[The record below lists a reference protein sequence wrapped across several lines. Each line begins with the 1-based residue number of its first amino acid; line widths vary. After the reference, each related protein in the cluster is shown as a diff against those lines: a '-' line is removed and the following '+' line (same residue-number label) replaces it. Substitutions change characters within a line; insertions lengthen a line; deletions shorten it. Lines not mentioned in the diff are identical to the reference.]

1 MSPSMHLTEEPN
13 KREEITMNVKSII
26 IVAINLLM
34 SVCVYSQQPKET
46 TMDLLTHTVWE
57 HGKPIYGDYCQIV
70 YTDSTVTK
78 IYPESNGEVSTITW
92 RYYLTDKEEF
102 SFDKSK
108 IGKRVNGSYYMAMN
122 LYGAFTSFKILE
134 LSKDKL
140 VIVAMRVNGG
150 ERTPCIP
157 WDYTPLKR

>member
-1 MSPSMHLTEEPN
+1 
-13 KREEITMNVKSII
+13 MNVKSII
-26 IVAINLLM
+26 IVVIGLLV
-34 SVCVYSQQPKET
+34 SVTAYSQQPKET

-57 HGKPIYGDYCQIV
+57 CGKPIYGDYRQMV
-70 YTDSTVTK
+70 YTDSTATMRCPK
-78 IYPESNGEVSTITW
+78 ANGEVSTITW

-140 VIVAMRVNGG
+140 VIVAIRVNGG

>member
-1 MSPSMHLTEEPN
+1 
-13 KREEITMNVKSII
+13 MNVKSII

-34 SVCVYSQQPKET
+34 SECIYSQQPKET

-57 HGKPIYGDYCQIV
+57 HGKPIYGDYRQMV

-78 IYPESNGEVSTITW
+78 IYPKSNGEVSTITW

-122 LYGAFTSFKILE
+122 PYGAFTSFKIVE

-140 VIVAMRVNGG
+140 AVVAIRVNGG

>member
-1 MSPSMHLTEEPN
+1 
-13 KREEITMNVKSII
+13 MNVKSII
-26 IVAINLLM
+26 IVVIGLLV
-34 SVCVYSQQPKET
+34 SVTAYSQQPKET
-46 TMDLLTHTVWE
+46 TMDLLTHSVWE

-70 YTDSTVTK
+70 YTDSTVTNR
-78 IYPESNGEVSTITW
+78 YPESNGEVSTITW

-140 VIVAMRVNGG
+140 VIVAMRVNGW

-157 WDYTPLKR
+157 WDYKPLKR

>member
-1 MSPSMHLTEEPN
+1 
-13 KREEITMNVKSII
+13 MNVKSII
-26 IVAINLLM
+26 IVVIGLLV
-34 SVCVYSQQPKET
+34 SVTAYSQQPKET

-57 HGKPIYGDYCQIV
+57 CGKPIYGDYRQMV
-70 YTDSTVTK
+70 YTDSTATMRCPK
-78 IYPESNGEVSTITW
+78 ANGEVSTITW

-122 LYGAFTSFKILE
+122 PYGAFTSFKILE

-140 VIVAMRVNGG
+140 VIVAIRVNGG

>member
-1 MSPSMHLTEEPN
+1 M
-13 KREEITMNVKSII
+13 KVKSII
-26 IVAINLLM
+26 IVVIGLLV
-34 SVCVYSQQPKET
+34 SVTAYSQQPKET

-57 HGKPIYGDYCQIV
+57 CGKPIYGDYRQMV
-70 YTDSTVTK
+70 YTDSTATMRCPK
-78 IYPESNGEVSTITW
+78 ANGEVSTITW

-122 LYGAFTSFKILE
+122 PYGAFTSFKILE

-140 VIVAMRVNGG
+140 VIVAIRVNGG

>member
-1 MSPSMHLTEEPN
+1 M
-13 KREEITMNVKSII
+13 KVKSII
-26 IVAINLLM
+26 IVVIGLLV
-34 SVCVYSQQPKET
+34 SVTAYSQQPKET

-57 HGKPIYGDYCQIV
+57 CGKPIYGDYRQMV

-150 ERTPCIP
+150 KRTPCIP

>member
-1 MSPSMHLTEEPN
+1 M
-13 KREEITMNVKSII
+13 KVKSII
-26 IVAINLLM
+26 IVVIGLLV
-34 SVCVYSQQPKET
+34 SVTAYSQQPKET

-57 HGKPIYGDYCQIV
+57 CGKPIYGDYRQMV
-70 YTDSTVTK
+70 YTDSTATMLCPK
-78 IYPESNGEVSTITW
+78 ANGEVSTVTW

-140 VIVAMRVNGG
+140 VIVAMRVNRG

>member
-1 MSPSMHLTEEPN
+1 M
-13 KREEITMNVKSII
+13 KVKSII
-26 IVAINLLM
+26 IVVIGLLV
-34 SVCVYSQQPKET
+34 SVTAYSQQPKET

-57 HGKPIYGDYCQIV
+57 CGKPIYGDYRQMV
-70 YTDSTVTK
+70 YTDSTATMRCPK
-78 IYPESNGEVSTITW
+78 ANGEVSTITW

-122 LYGAFTSFKILE
+122 PYGAFTSFKIVE

>member
-1 MSPSMHLTEEPN
+1 
-13 KREEITMNVKSII
+13 MNVKSII
-26 IVAINLLM
+26 IVAINLLLM

-57 HGKPIYGDYCQIV
+57 CGKPIYGDYRQMV

-78 IYPESNGEVSTITW
+78 IYPKSNGEVSTITW

-122 LYGAFTSFKILE
+122 PYGAFTSFKIVE

-140 VIVAMRVNGG
+140 AVVAIRVNGG
-150 ERTPCIP
+150 ERTPGAA
-157 WDYTPLKR
+157 WVYTPLKR

>member
-1 MSPSMHLTEEPN
+1 
-13 KREEITMNVKSII
+13 MNVKSII
-26 IVAINLLM
+26 IVVIGLLV
-34 SVCVYSQQPKET
+34 SVTAYSQQPKET

-150 ERTPCIP
+150 KRTPCIP
-157 WDYTPLKR
+157 WDYIPLKR

>member
-1 MSPSMHLTEEPN
+1 MHPLGLYTSEA
-13 KREEITMNVKSII
+13 ITMNVKSII
-26 IVAINLLM
+26 VVVIGLLV
-34 SVCVYSQQPKET
+34 SVTAYSQQPKQT

-57 HGKPIYGDYCQIV
+57 CGKPIYGDYRQMV
-70 YTDSTVTK
+70 YTDSTATMRCPK
-78 IYPESNGEVSTITW
+78 ANGEVSTITW

-122 LYGAFTSFKILE
+122 PYGAFTSFKILE

-140 VIVAMRVNGG
+140 VIVAIRVNGG

>member
-1 MSPSMHLTEEPN
+1 
-13 KREEITMNVKSII
+13 MNVKSII

-34 SVCVYSQQPKET
+34 SECVYSQQPKET

-150 ERTPCIP
+150 KRTPCIP

>member
-1 MSPSMHLTEEPN
+1 
-13 KREEITMNVKSII
+13 MNVKSII

-34 SVCVYSQQPKET
+34 SECVYSQQPKET
-46 TMDLLTHTVWE
+46 TMDLLMHTVWE
-57 HGKPIYGDYCQIV
+57 HGKPIYGDYRQMV

-78 IYPESNGEVSTITW
+78 IYPKSNGEVSTITW

-122 LYGAFTSFKILE
+122 PYGAFTSFKIVE

-140 VIVAMRVNGG
+140 AVVAIRVNGG

>member
-26 IVAINLLM
+26 IVVIGLLV
-34 SVCVYSQQPKET
+34 SVTAYSQQPKET

-57 HGKPIYGDYCQIV
+57 CGKPIYGDYRQMV
-70 YTDSTVTK
+70 YTDSTATMRCPK
-78 IYPESNGEVSTITW
+78 ANGEVSTITW

-102 SFDKSK
+102 SFNKSK

>member
-1 MSPSMHLTEEPN
+1 
-13 KREEITMNVKSII
+13 MNVKSII
-26 IVAINLLM
+26 IVVIGFLV
-34 SVCVYSQQPKET
+34 SVTAYSQQPKET

-57 HGKPIYGDYCQIV
+57 CGKPIYGDYRQMV
-70 YTDSTVTK
+70 YTDSTATMRCPK
-78 IYPESNGEVSTITW
+78 ANGEVSTITW

-122 LYGAFTSFKILE
+122 LYGAFTSFKIVE

-140 VIVAMRVNGG
+140 VIVAIRVNGG

>member
-1 MSPSMHLTEEPN
+1 
-13 KREEITMNVKSII
+13 MNVKSII
-26 IVAINLLM
+26 IVAINLLLM

-57 HGKPIYGDYCQIV
+57 CGKPIYGDYRQMV
-70 YTDSTVTK
+70 YTDSTATMRCPK
-78 IYPESNGEVSTITW
+78 ANGEVSTITW

-122 LYGAFTSFKILE
+122 PYGAFTSFKIVE

-140 VIVAMRVNGG
+140 AVVAIRVNGG
-150 ERTPCIP
+150 ERTPGAA
-157 WDYTPLKR
+157 WVYTPLKR

>member
-1 MSPSMHLTEEPN
+1 
-13 KREEITMNVKSII
+13 MNVKSII
-26 IVAINLLM
+26 IVVINLLM
-34 SVCVYSQQPKET
+34 SECVYSQQPKET

-57 HGKPIYGDYCQIV
+57 HGKPIYGDYRQMV

-122 LYGAFTSFKILE
+122 LYGAFTSFKIVE

-140 VIVAMRVNGG
+140 AVVAIRVNGG

>member
-1 MSPSMHLTEEPN
+1 MHPLGLYTSE
-13 KREEITMNVKSII
+13 KITMNVKSII
-26 IVAINLLM
+26 IVVIGFLV
-34 SVCVYSQQPKET
+34 SVTAYSQQPKET
-46 TMDLLTHTVWE
+46 TIDLLTHTVWE
-57 HGKPIYGDYCQIV
+57 HGKPIYGDYRQMV
-70 YTDSTVTK
+70 YTDSTVTNR
-78 IYPESNGEVSTITW
+78 YPESNGEVSTITW

-140 VIVAMRVNGG
+140 VIVAIRVNGG

>member
-1 MSPSMHLTEEPN
+1 
-13 KREEITMNVKSII
+13 MNVKSII
-26 IVAINLLM
+26 IIVVIGLLV
-34 SVCVYSQQPKET
+34 SVTAYSQQPKET
-46 TMDLLTHTVWE
+46 TIDLLTHTVWE
-57 HGKPIYGDYCQIV
+57 HGKPIYGDYRQMV

-122 LYGAFTSFKILE
+122 PYGAFTSFKIVE

-140 VIVAMRVNGG
+140 AVVAIRVNGG

>member
-1 MSPSMHLTEEPN
+1 M
-13 KREEITMNVKSII
+13 KVKSII
-26 IVAINLLM
+26 IVVIGLLV
-34 SVCVYSQQPKET
+34 SVTAYSQQPKET

-57 HGKPIYGDYCQIV
+57 CGKPIYGDYRQMV
-70 YTDSTVTK
+70 YTDSTATMRCPK
-78 IYPESNGEVSTITW
+78 ANGEVSTITW

-122 LYGAFTSFKILE
+122 PYGAFTSFKILE

-140 VIVAMRVNGG
+140 VIVAIRVNGG

-157 WDYTPLKR
+157 WDYTPMKR

>member
-1 MSPSMHLTEEPN
+1 M
-13 KREEITMNVKSII
+13 KVKSII
-26 IVAINLLM
+26 IVVIGLLV
-34 SVCVYSQQPKET
+34 SVTAYSQQPKET

-57 HGKPIYGDYCQIV
+57 CGKPIYGDYRQMV
-70 YTDSTVTK
+70 YTDSTATMRCPK
-78 IYPESNGEVSTITW
+78 ANGEVSTITW

-122 LYGAFTSFKILE
+122 PYGAFTSFKILE

>member
-1 MSPSMHLTEEPN
+1 
-13 KREEITMNVKSII
+13 MNVKSII
-26 IVAINLLM
+26 IVVIGLLV
-34 SVCVYSQQPKET
+34 SVTAYSQQPKET

-57 HGKPIYGDYCQIV
+57 HGKPIYGDYRQMV

-78 IYPESNGEVSTITW
+78 IYPKSNGEVSTITW

>member
-1 MSPSMHLTEEPN
+1 M
-13 KREEITMNVKSII
+13 KVKSII
-26 IVAINLLM
+26 IVVIGLLV
-34 SVCVYSQQPKET
+34 SVTAYSQQPKET

-57 HGKPIYGDYCQIV
+57 CGKPIYGDYRQMV

-122 LYGAFTSFKILE
+122 PYGAFTSFKIVE

-140 VIVAMRVNGG
+140 AVVAIRVNGG

>member
-1 MSPSMHLTEEPN
+1 
-13 KREEITMNVKSII
+13 MNVKSII
-26 IVAINLLM
+26 IVVIGLLV
-34 SVCVYSQQPKET
+34 SATAYSQQPMET
-46 TMDLLTHTVWE
+46 TIDLLTHTVWE
-57 HGKPIYGDYCQIV
+57 HGKPIYGDYRQMV

-122 LYGAFTSFKILE
+122 PYGAFTSFKIVE

-140 VIVAMRVNGG
+140 AIVAIRVNGG

>member
-1 MSPSMHLTEEPN
+1 
-13 KREEITMNVKSII
+13 MNVKSII

>member
-1 MSPSMHLTEEPN
+1 
-13 KREEITMNVKSII
+13 MNVKSII

-34 SVCVYSQQPKET
+34 SEGVYSQQPKET

-57 HGKPIYGDYCQIV
+57 HGKPIYGDYRQMV

-78 IYPESNGEVSTITW
+78 IYPKSNGEVSTITW

-122 LYGAFTSFKILE
+122 PYGAFTSFKILE

-140 VIVAMRVNGG
+140 VIVAIRVNGG

>member
-1 MSPSMHLTEEPN
+1 
-13 KREEITMNVKSII
+13 MNVKSII

-34 SVCVYSQQPKET
+34 SECVYSQQPKET

-78 IYPESNGEVSTITW
+78 IYPESKGEVSTITW
-92 RYYLTDKEEF
+92 RYYLTNKEEYT
-102 SFDKSK
+102 FDKSK

-122 LYGAFTSFKILE
+122 PYGAFTSFKIVE

-140 VIVAMRVNGG
+140 AVVAIRVNGG

>member
-1 MSPSMHLTEEPN
+1 
-13 KREEITMNVKSII
+13 MNVKSII
-26 IVAINLLM
+26 IVVIGFLV
-34 SVCVYSQQPKET
+34 SVTAYSQQPKET
-46 TMDLLTHTVWE
+46 TIDLLTHTVWE
-57 HGKPIYGDYCQIV
+57 HGKPIYGDYRQMV

>member
-1 MSPSMHLTEEPN
+1 
-13 KREEITMNVKSII
+13 MNVKSII
-26 IVAINLLM
+26 IVVIGLLV
-34 SVCVYSQQPKET
+34 SVTAYSQQPKET

-57 HGKPIYGDYCQIV
+57 FGKPIYGDYRQMV
-70 YTDSTVTK
+70 YTDSTATMRCPK
-78 IYPESNGEVSTITW
+78 ANGEVSTITW

>member
-1 MSPSMHLTEEPN
+1 
-13 KREEITMNVKSII
+13 MNVKSII

-57 HGKPIYGDYCQIV
+57 HGKPIYGDYRQMV

-78 IYPESNGEVSTITW
+78 IYPKSNGEVSTITW

-122 LYGAFTSFKILE
+122 PYGAFTSFKIVE

-140 VIVAMRVNGG
+140 AVVAIRVNGG

>member
-1 MSPSMHLTEEPN
+1 
-13 KREEITMNVKSII
+13 MNVKSII

-34 SVCVYSQQPKET
+34 SECVYSQQPKET

-57 HGKPIYGDYCQIV
+57 HGKPIYGDYRQMV

-78 IYPESNGEVSTITW
+78 IYPKSNGEVSTITW

-108 IGKRVNGSYYMAMN
+108 IGKRVNGSYYMSMN
-122 LYGAFTSFKILE
+122 PYGAFTSFKIFE

-140 VIVAMRVNGG
+140 AVVAIRVNGG

>member
-1 MSPSMHLTEEPN
+1 
-13 KREEITMNVKSII
+13 MNVKSII

-34 SVCVYSQQPKET
+34 SEGVYSQQPKET

-57 HGKPIYGDYCQIV
+57 HGKPIYGDYRQMV

-122 LYGAFTSFKILE
+122 PYGAFTSFKIVE

-140 VIVAMRVNGG
+140 AVVAIRVNGG

>member
-1 MSPSMHLTEEPN
+1 
-13 KREEITMNVKSII
+13 MNVKSII

-34 SVCVYSQQPKET
+34 SECVYSQQPKET

-92 RYYLTDKEEF
+92 RYYLTNKEEYT
-102 SFDKSK
+102 FDKSK

-122 LYGAFTSFKILE
+122 PYGAFTSFKIVE

-140 VIVAMRVNGG
+140 AVVAIRVNGG

>member
-1 MSPSMHLTEEPN
+1 
-13 KREEITMNVKSII
+13 MNVKSII

-70 YTDSTVTK
+70 YTDSTVTNR
-78 IYPESNGEVSTITW
+78 YPESNGEVSTITW

-122 LYGAFTSFKILE
+122 PYGAFTSFKILE

-140 VIVAMRVNGG
+140 VIVAIRVNGG